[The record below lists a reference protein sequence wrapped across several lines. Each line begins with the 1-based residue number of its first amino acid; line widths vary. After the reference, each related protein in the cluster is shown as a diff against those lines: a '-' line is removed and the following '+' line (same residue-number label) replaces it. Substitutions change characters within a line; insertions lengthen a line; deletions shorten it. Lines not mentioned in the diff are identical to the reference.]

1 MADHDLQQP
10 IAFTIHKTKDGWV
23 VALPDK
29 TQIGPYHAGEVAL
42 EVAMTHA
49 LLARKRGLNAR
60 LFVTD
65 ERGKA
70 HSCTIIDGM
79 DAAILCEDCE
89 SSWRTSGLPAR
100 CLLRAAIS
108 GE

>member
-1 MADHDLQQP
+1 MADDDLQQT
-10 IAFTIHKTKDGWV
+10 IAFTIRKTKDGWL

-29 TQIGPYHAGEVAL
+29 TQIGPYHAGEIAL

-49 LLARKRGLNAR
+49 LLARKRDLIAR

-65 ERGKA
+65 EYGNA
-70 HSCTIIDGM
+70 HNCTIIEGM
-79 DAAILCEDCE
+79 DAVILCEECE
-89 SSWRTSGLPAR
+89 SAWRTSGLPAG